1 MNNKNHT
8 FTVALIGG
16 DGAGK
21 GTISEMLL
29 EKCPL
34 PLAYLYMGINIESSN
49 VALPTSRFIEK
60 FKKSRGDE
68 GYRPPTD
75 TTHTSKRKRKNP
87 LWVTLRLVNRIAEE
101 WYRQYLSRK
110 FRRAGKVVLY
120 DRYFTFDFARN
131 PNESDALYRRR
142 PLDDR
147 LHRWLLANT
156 YPEPDVVIF
165 LWAPA
170 EVLFARKAEAS
181 LEYLTE
187 LMQTFDAKGAT
198 HPQFIKVDVRQSKE
212 TVFAEVNDHL
222 IRFHE
227 SLKTG
232 DSYAPQPK
240 GQV

>member
-110 FRRAGKVVLY
+110 FRRAGKV
-120 DRYFTFDFARN
+120 
-131 PNESDALYRRR
+131 
-142 PLDDR
+142 
-147 LHRWLLANT
+147 
-156 YPEPDVVIF
+156 
-165 LWAPA
+165 
-170 EVLFARKAEAS
+170 
-181 LEYLTE
+181 
-187 LMQTFDAKGAT
+187 
-198 HPQFIKVDVRQSKE
+198 
-212 TVFAEVNDHL
+212 
-222 IRFHE
+222 
-227 SLKTG
+227 
-232 DSYAPQPK
+232 
-240 GQV
+240 